1 MGFDASPMRRDAG
14 IKEHRR
20 REAIPAEPSHN
31 RVAEVSLATLSA
43 VPNTATMPNRP
54 LVFHFDFVDPGSRL
68 AAHLIDEAGVA
79 DAVEWRGFELR
90 PPPRPLID
98 PTAPDWQTY
107 HARTIEFARGF
118 GVPMATPQLVPWT
131 RKAHELA
138 EFAREGDCDHTVRR
152 ALFEAHFVDLTDIGR
167 IDLLV
172 EIAHR
177 AGLDRTEAKAVL
189 DVDRYTDAVLG
200 QRAAARTQG
209 VTLVPALVAGGR
221 RLEGLATTAELARW
235 TRWIRNE
242 LTAETWE

>member
-221 RLEGLATTAELARW
+221 RLEGLATPAELARW